1 VAAEPMTHVTDWGRV
16 SAYKKSVLSNPVT
29 RLAAALVTLAVL
41 IAMLVVSTART
52 LTAFSGPCRHMD
64 DLRAEYSVALPKPM
78 LEARAGGLSAPHG
91 RPQLFQPD
99 AMSEFTRREY
109 ESAKRRCEAR

>member
-1 VAAEPMTHVTDWGRV
+1 V
-16 SAYKKSVLSNPVT
+16 SAYKKAVLSNPVT
-29 RLAAALVTLAVL
+29 RLAAALGALAVL
-41 IAMLVVSTART
+41 IIMLVVSTART

-64 DLRAEYSVALPKPM
+64 ELQAEYSVALPGPM
-78 LEARAGGLSAPHG
+78 LEARVQALSAPSG